1 MIGRQLGIVYLL
13 LSKQNITAAELAERF
28 EVSVRTIYRDVEALS
43 MAGIPVYA
51 RKGKNGGISLT
62 DSFVLNKMMLSKE
75 EQETILAALDGM
87 LQTGAVGE
95 EETLKKLG
103 SFFQI
108 ERESWVSIDFSDW
121 SGRREELFEQ
131 IKRAILQQ
139 KLLRFDYYGQS
150 NVMKSRTVEPV
161 QLVFKEFTWYLR
173 AFCRERNA
181 MRMFKV
187 MRMKRVECLEE
198 GFVPDAGKYR
208 ETDAFAEHEK
218 RRQADAAG
226 RIEERRKADMTVED
240 EERRRSDAHAGH
252 EEHQQVRTNVGVEEI
267 VLRVAAS
274 EAWRIYDRFEEE
286 EVTCLKDGSFLIRM
300 RVKVDEWVY
309 GMILGFGPAA
319 EVVGPAHVRDQM
331 RRRLQETLKN
341 YEDEI

>member
-13 LSKQNITAAELAERF
+13 LSKQNMTAAKLAERF

-43 MAGIPVYA
+43 LAGIPVYA

-62 DSFVLNKMMLSKE
+62 DSFVLDKMMLSKE
-75 EQETILAALDGM
+75 EQETILAALNGM
-87 LQTGAVGE
+87 QQTGASGE
-95 EETLKKLG
+95 AETLKKLG
-103 SFFQI
+103 SFFKI

-121 SGRREELFEQ
+121 SGRRGELFEQ

-150 NVMKSRTVEPV
+150 NAMKNRTVEPV
-161 QLVFKEFTWYLR
+161 QLVFKDFTWYLR

-198 GFVPDAGKYR
+198 GFVPDAAKYR
-208 ETDAFAEHEK
+208 KTDAFAEHEK
-218 RRQADAAG
+218 RLRSDAAGEDEGGWRADADGEDEGCRWADAA
-226 RIEERRKADMTVED
+226 A
-240 EERRRSDAHAGH
+240 
-252 EEHQQVRTNVGVEEI
+252 GVEEV

-286 EVTCLKDGSFLIRM
+286 EVTCLEDGSFLIRM

-319 EVVGPAHVRDQM
+319 EVEEPAHVRAQM
-331 RRRLQETLKN
+331 RERLREALKK
-341 YEDEI
+341 YGDEIL